1 MRHPHAGWRVIQTDR
16 DGVPIGY
23 VDITLFGL
31 AIKGCC
37 GIALSEPAISR
48 KTPTLFSLRHAR
60 CRTFLWLRKSIT
72 ILGMQ
77 FSHSPPVDSGFVTIT
92 LVSGRNLMGKNSGG
106 TSDPFCIV
114 EVDSQVHFSNIKKAT
129 CDPSWNET
137 YVFHIPTPLPS
148 PFYLNISVWNQ
159 PKFSNG
165 RDSKGAFLG
174 QLRIDLGQVGR
185 SESNGRSFE
194 LEKRSARSHV
204 SGTLEIK
211 ISITSEEDAR
221 RIKQQEKDRASAV
234 QQALQK
240 QQDDEKNALIAERVR
255 MAHSEVSQH

>member
-1 MRHPHAGWRVIQTDR
+1 M
-16 DGVPIGY
+16 
-23 VDITLFGL
+23 
-31 AIKGCC
+31 
-37 GIALSEPAISR
+37 S
-48 KTPTLFSLRHAR
+48 
-60 CRTFLWLRKSIT
+60 
-72 ILGMQ
+72 Q
-77 FSHSPPVDSGFVTIT
+77 FSHSPSIDSGFVTIT

-106 TSDPFCIV
+106 TSDPFCII
-114 EVDSQVHFSNIKKAT
+114 EVDSQMHFSNIKTAT

-165 RDSKGAFLG
+165 RDAKGAFLG
-174 QLRIDLGQVGR
+174 QLRIDLAQVGR

-194 LEKRSARSHV
+194 LEKRSPRSHV

-211 ISITSEEDAR
+211 IAITSEEDAR
-221 RIKQQEKDRASAV
+221 RMNQQEKDRALAA

-240 QQDDEKNALIAERVR
+240 QQDDEKNALSAESVR
-255 MAHSEVSQH
+255 MANSEV